1 MTSNILRD
9 PSRFKAKVAADVVA
23 EVKKYV
29 VGMDEGL
36 WLGCLAMLSGGHVLI
51 EGAPGT
57 GKTLLAKNFTS
68 ALGGEFR
75 RIQMTP
81 DLLPSDI
88 IGMNVYNI
96 GTGQWSVR
104 KGPIFGNVVLLDE
117 LNRATPRTQ
126 SALLEAMQEGQVTIE
141 GAAFAMPKPSI
152 FIATQ
157 VPAGSE
163 GTYTLTDVQVDRFAF
178 STRTGL
184 PGADAEAEIMR
195 RVDLN
200 DTRMAEK
207 VADMGALMG
216 AIEGARKVGVSPRVR
231 DYIIALVSRARGMQE
246 LRAIPG
252 PRASVWMLKGARAL
266 AFLEGRDY
274 ALPDDVKAIAANVL
288 AHRMK
293 VKPEFFGDEEA
304 EPAKLIG
311 KALDEVEVPKE

>member
-9 PSRFKAKVAADVVA
+9 PSRFKAKAVADVVA

-29 VGMDEGL
+29 VGMDEVL
-36 WLGCLAMLSGGHVLI
+36 WLGCLAALSGGHVLI

-68 ALGGEFR
+68 TLGGEFR

-141 GAAFAMPKPSI
+141 GATFAMPKPSF

-157 VPAGSE
+157 VPAGGE
-163 GTYTLTDVQVDRFAF
+163 GTYPLTDVQVDRFAY
-178 STRTGL
+178 STRTRM
-184 PGADAEAEIMR
+184 PAAEDELEIMR

-207 VADMGALMG
+207 VADMGAFLKL
-216 AIEGARKVGVSPRVR
+216 IEQVKRVEVSPRVR
-231 DYIIALVSRARGMQE
+231 DYIIALVGRLRGAQE
-246 LRAIPG
+246 LKAVPG

-274 ALPDDVKAIAANVL
+274 ALPDDVKAVAANVL
-288 AHRMK
+288 MHRMK
-293 VKPEFFGDEEA
+293 AKPEFFGEEEA
-304 EPAKLIG
+304 EPAALVKR
-311 KALDEVEVPKE
+311 ALDEVEVPKE